1 MFADTNMDQLRNL
14 PLYANGAE
22 DLPPETLAVVGYA
35 LNTFTYNGSA
45 HPGALAVSFNILF
58 VIALGEV
65 DRPLVE
71 HISAD
76 MV

>member
-1 MFADTNMDQLRNL
+1 MDGLRDL

-22 DLPPETLAVVGYA
+22 DLPPETLAVVEYA
-35 LNTFTYNGSA
+35 LNTFTYNGSS
-45 HPGALAVSFNILF
+45 HPGALAISFNILF

-65 DRPLVE
+65 DRPLLE
-71 HISAD
+71 CISVD